1 MRKRIITNEEKE
13 ANKLAEILSDLRLDL
28 ELVGAYF
35 AQNVGST
42 LYNRLQ
48 VVYETAQEIK
58 EEQNGRNNY

>member
-1 MRKRIITNEEKE
+1 MRRRIITNEEKE

-28 ELVGAYF
+28 ELVGVYF

-48 VVYETAQEIK
+48 IVYETAQEIK
-58 EEQNGRNNY
+58 EEQNERNTY

>member
-13 ANKLAEILSDLRLDL
+13 ANKLAEILSDLRIDL

-35 AQNVGST
+35 AQNVSST

-48 VVYETAQEIK
+48 IVYETAQEIK
-58 EEQNGRNNY
+58 EEQNERNHY

>member
-1 MRKRIITNEEKE
+1 MRKQITTQEEKQ

-28 ELVGAYF
+28 DLVGFYF

-48 VVYETAQEIK
+48 IVYETAQEIK
-58 EEQNGRNNY
+58 ETKNDRNTY

>member
-1 MRKRIITNEEKE
+1 MRKQITTQEEKQ

-28 ELVGAYF
+28 DLVGFYF

-48 VVYETAQEIK
+48 IVYETAQEIK
-58 EEQNGRNNY
+58 ETKNERNTY